1 MKRSLIWI
9 AVIVLLFVAQ
19 VASAQNYSAGRHS
32 YGGGY
37 YGFGG
42 GVRPSFL
49 SSGRGCNSGYYQSYR
64 YSSYYYNPAPIIYA
78 PPPVIYRPQPIYY
91 SQPAVV
97 YTQPAPVVVNV
108 VPVKIWTEAELIS
121 VVKQRF
127 EMKYRSELSQ
137 ISDITIQRVAGSEE
151 YHKSG
156 AMEEV
161 KYLVI
166 WNFTEKSRDG
176 VEKTTMKD
184 KKVELEFDK
193 FGNLDD

>member
-49 SSGRGCNSGYYQSYR
+49 SSGWGCNSGYYQSYR

-91 SQPAVV
+91 SQPTVI
-97 YTQPAPVVVNV
+97 YTQPAPVVVRERPVMVQEVEVKWIKFSNEQAIQAPPAGFV
-108 VPVKIWTEAELIS
+108 QTGYRLHKHGSDAGDVDYLEGTINGRKVKIE
-121 VVKQRF
+121 
-127 EMKYRSELSQ
+127 Y
-137 ISDITIQRVAGSEE
+137 DDDGSIDE
-151 YHKSG
+151 
-156 AMEEV
+156 
-161 KYLVI
+161 I
-166 WNFTEKSRDG
+166 
-176 VEKTTMKD
+176 
-184 KKVELEFDK
+184 
-193 FGNLDD
+193 DD